1 MNKLAL
7 QLLAEEAPV
16 ISPNSG
22 ERWKAQDITNA
33 IIGTALGNLGSASP
47 FQYGS
52 PEDNAF
58 RMGIDAAMREVRPAF
73 EAVPAQSLAVAYNT
87 VNGKDPQSGAVT
99 NPDHGPGFNLNLPD
113 GDI

>member
-1 MNKLAL
+1 MNKLAK

-22 ERWKAQDITNA
+22 ERWRSHDVTNA
-33 IIGTALGNLGSASP
+33 IIGTALGNLGSASSY
-47 FQYGS
+47 QHGS
-52 PEDNAF
+52 PEHIAF
-58 RMGIDAAMREVRPAF
+58 HKGIDAAMREIRPAL

-87 VNGKDPQSGAVT
+87 INGKDPQSGAVT
-99 NPDHGPGFNLNLPD
+99 NPDQDHGFNLNLPD